1 MTVFAHSTDTAK
13 NSATEATAAPQAKR
27 SAEEAIGNTGVAG
40 FTMPAI
46 DPKRFGKVAVLL
58 GGESAERAVSLKSGT
73 LVLAALRH
81 HGVDAHAFDP
91 SEMPLMTLQAQ
102 GVNVVFNALHGGY
115 GEDGRLQGALDF
127 LGIRYTGPGVLGS
140 ALGMDKFRSK
150 LVWQQAGIPTP
161 RFETV
166 YRGEDYIARA
176 PRILAA
182 LGLPLFV
189 KAASEGSSVAVYK
202 VKDAA
207 ALAPALAKASAADPI
222 VIVEQS
228 IEGGGEYT
236 MAVAGDMPLPI
247 IRIVPAGE
255 FYDYDAKYIADTTQ
269 YLIPSGLG
277 AERETE
283 LAVLAKRAFALLGCE
298 GWGRVDF
305 MTDAEGQP
313 YFLEINTAPGMTD
326 HSLPPK
332 AARAMGISYE
342 DLVLYVLSLA
352 LNKGALT
359 NFSNAEST
367 VDVTDGA
374 SDVSVLSAGYVA
386 PQDGAHA
393 RADKQADLEADSQ
406 VDSQAD
412 AHRGAAHVA

>member
-1 MTVFAHSTDTAK
+1 MTVLAHSTDTAK
-13 NSATEATAAPQAKR
+13 DAADAIQLKR
-27 SAEEAIGNTGVAG
+27 SADEAIDKPRVAG
-40 FTMPAI
+40 FTMPVI

-91 SEMPLMTLQAQ
+91 SETPLMTLQAQ

-176 PRILAA
+176 PKILAE

-207 ALAPALAKASAADPI
+207 ALGAALAKAAAVDPI

-277 AERETE
+277 AEREAE

-305 MTDAEGQP
+305 MMDAEGQP

-332 AARAMGISYE
+332 AARAIGISYE
-342 DLVLYVLSLA
+342 ALVLYVLSLT
-352 LNKGALT
+352 LDEGAL
-359 NFSNAEST
+359 A
-367 VDVTDGA
+367 
-374 SDVSVLSAGYVA
+374 SAGSAELAAQGANAAAHVEVE
-386 PQDGAHA
+386 DGINT
-393 RADKQADLEADSQ
+393 QANT
-406 VDSQAD
+406 QAD
-412 AHRGAAHVA
+412 AQRGAVHVA